1 MQPRRLVAVTVALLS
16 GACTTRQSR
25 PAPDPGSVVRADNR
39 EFLVFACRGA
49 QSAGL
54 RCPAQK
60 PTATY
65 LRGGLVCQASAN
77 NAPTAPVE
85 SLPPSVCEGLFG
97 GCVAATPPPARGQP
111 YALTEGETARI
122 HAAGFHFVACG
133 ESGFRLDS
141 NEPPP
146 PAQTEPPPPPPPV
159 DADAGAQADPNAL
172 QAPPVQ
178 PTTPA
183 APVERTEDTELESR
197 TEQVRVA
204 LVLERV
210 ARSTGVGLCHTAP
223 NEALPRGAFCVRIEL
238 DSDGAR
244 PDVIAERF
252 RQIAASSGHP
262 LRLSFSIIE
271 PVRSRC
277 AANDLDCAP
286 IVSGNVCPEAVG
298 FRHGAA
304 RSALS
309 SAVNVGVDLR
319 RYESGRCRNDGD
331 CYVGGCGQH
340 CVSTATRSFAS
351 TCEGIDGIDTAACG
365 CVRGRCRWFLPA
377 SN

>member
-1 MQPRRLVAVTVALLS
+1 M
-16 GACTTRQSR
+16 ACTTRQSR
-25 PAPDPGSVVRADNR
+25 PAPDPGTVVRADNR

-49 QSAGL
+49 QSIGM

-65 LRGGLVCQASAN
+65 LRGGLICQASAN
-77 NAPTAPVE
+77 GAPTAPVE
-85 SLPPSVCEGLFG
+85 SLPPSVCEGLYG
-97 GCVAATPPPARGQP
+97 GCVAATPLPAAGAS
-111 YALTEGETARI
+111 YALTEGENARI
-122 HAAGFHFVACG
+122 TAAGFHFVACG
-133 ESGFRLDS
+133 ENAFRLDS

-146 PAQTEPPPPPPPV
+146 PEQIAPPPPPPV
-159 DADAGAQADPNAL
+159 DPDAGPAVGPVATQQVEPAQAPVAPQPRGEDPDL
-172 QAPPVQ
+172 V
-178 PTTPA
+178 
-183 APVERTEDTELESR
+183 SR
-197 TEQVRVA
+197 TERVRVA
-204 LVLERV
+204 LVTERTV
-210 ARSTGVGLCHTAP
+210 RSSGVGICHTAQG
-223 NEALPRGAFCVRIEL
+223 ETLPAGAMCIRIEV

-252 RQIAASSGHP
+252 REIAATSGHP

-277 AANDLDCAP
+277 APNDEDCAP
-286 IVSGNVCPEAVG
+286 LVAGNVCPEAAG

-309 SAVNVGVDLR
+309 SAVNAGIDLR

-351 TCEGIDGIDTAACG
+351 TCEGVDGIDSAACG